1 MAAPES
7 TRRGLTRR
15 HFVAGTLAGGAA
27 AALPGAAAAA
37 AAAPGNVDAV
47 VVGAGM
53 AGLSAARQ
61 IARAGR
67 SVLVLEA
74 RERVGGRCFSRP
86 IAHSREVANMG
97 ATFVG
102 PTQHRIQG
110 LMRAHGIRKVPV
122 FSKGSL
128 LFYADGSLTRYTGT
142 VPPVSGTALAEIAQA
157 LVRIDALAATVPT
170 GAPWTA
176 PNARAL
182 DSLTVETWAEQN
194 LAAADARALVALLV
208 EAIVSVEP
216 RDISFLYLLAY
227 IQAAGGVNPLV
238 ANAGSGGAQDFHV
251 QGGTQGVAE
260 AVARSLGRRVVLGQ
274 PVRRIVQDGRS
285 ATVHTDT
292 LSVRAGR
299 VIVAIPPHL
308 AGRIDYAPVLS
319 ARRSQFTQRVPI
331 GSLVKTYAIFDHA
344 WWRDEG
350 LNGQVTSDSGP
361 VSVTFDLSP
370 ASGRPGVLMGF
381 VNGDDARLLSD
392 LPAAERRRRALAA
405 YARYFGPRAAHP
417 RQYIDQVWDKETYTG
432 GCPVGVMG
440 PGVMTEYGPALR
452 EPCGRIHWAGTETAT
467 EWTGYMDGAIQSG
480 ERAAAEVLA
489 EL

>member
-1 MAAPES
+1 MAAPD
-7 TRRGLTRR
+7 TPRRGLTRR
-15 HFVAGTLAGGAA
+15 HFVAGTLAGAGA
-27 AALPGAAAAA
+27 AALPGVAGAAT
-37 AAAPGNVDAV
+37 APRNVDAV

-53 AGLSAARQ
+53 AGLTAARQ

-67 SVLVLEA
+67 SVLLLEA
-74 RERVGGRCFSRP
+74 RERVGGRCFSKP
-86 IAHSREVANMG
+86 IAHSGQVANMG

-110 LMRAHGIRKVPV
+110 LMREHGIKKLPV

-128 LFYADGSLTRYTGT
+128 LWYANGALTRYTGT
-142 VPPVSGTALAEIAQA
+142 VPPISGTGIGEIAQA
-157 LVRIDALAATVPT
+157 LLKIDALAATVPT
-170 GAPWTA
+170 HAPWTA
-176 PNARAL
+176 PNAQAL

-194 LAAADARALVALLV
+194 LAAADARSLVTLLV

-216 RDISFLYLLAY
+216 RDVSLLYLLAY
-227 IQAAGGVNPLV
+227 VHAAGGVNALV

-260 AVARSLGRRVVLGQ
+260 AVARSLGRRVLLGQ
-274 PVRRIVQDGRS
+274 PVRRIAQDGRS
-285 ATVHTDT
+285 ATVSTDSLT
-292 LSVRAGR
+292 VAAKR

-308 AGRIDYAPVLS
+308 AGRIDYQPGLS

-331 GSLVKTYAIFDHA
+331 GSLVKTYAIYGHA
-344 WWRDEG
+344 FWRDEG

-381 VNGDDARLLSD
+381 VNGDDARVLSD
-392 LPAAERRRRALAA
+392 LAPAERRRRALAS
-405 YARYFGPRAAHP
+405 YARYYGARAAHP
-417 RQYIDQVWDKETYTG
+417 REYIDQVWDKEAYTG
-432 GCPVGVMG
+432 GCPVGVMP
-440 PGVMTEYGPALR
+440 PGVMTEYGAALR
-452 EPCGRIHWAGTETAT
+452 EPCGHIHWAGTETAT

-480 ERAAAEVLA
+480 ERAAAEVLS